1 MDKFEII
8 RRLFTPAEKG
18 DSVIVGVGD
27 DGAILRP
34 EPGRDLINVIDTL
47 VSGVHFPEKLYPEDV
62 GYRSVAVNVSDIA
75 AMGGRPRWMT
85 LALTLD
91 KNKRGWE
98 EDFACGIALAADRF
112 GIDLVGGD
120 LTHGSETVISVQIT
134 GDVEPGQA
142 ITRDGANPGDAIY
155 VSGTPGD
162 ASLGLSIIQSN
173 PTLNEQLYTL
183 VRRFCRPDARVELG
197 LAIAPYANAAI
208 DVSDGL
214 FSDLEKM
221 LAASSVGGRIEL
233 NDIPLS
239 DELKNTLA
247 GEDRLNFA
255 LSGGDD
261 YELCFTSAE
270 EEFFESGEIAGVRV
284 TKIGQVDKGSGLRCT
299 KGGEPIEYHD
309 DGYRHFR

>member
-1 MDKFEII
+1 MDEFEII
-8 RRLFTPAEKG
+8 RRFFTPEEKG

-27 DGAILRP
+27 DGAVLRP

-62 GYRSVAVNVSDIA
+62 GYRAVAVNVSDIA

-91 KNKRGWE
+91 KSKSGWV
-98 EDFACGIALAADRF
+98 EDFASGIALAADRF

-134 GDVEPGQA
+134 GDVERGQA
-142 ITRDGANPGDAIY
+142 LMRSGANPGDTIY

-173 PTLNEQLYTL
+173 PSLNDQLYTL
-183 VRRFCRPDARVELG
+183 IGRFCRPDARVALG
-197 LAIAPYANAAI
+197 QAIAPHASAAI

-221 LAASSVGGRIEL
+221 LSASGVAGRIEL
-233 NDIPLS
+233 DNIPLS
-239 DELKNTLA
+239 DELRNTLA
-247 GEDRLNFA
+247 GDDRLKFA
-255 LSGGDD
+255 LGGGDD

-270 EEFFESGEIAGVRV
+270 EAFFESGEIEGVRV
-284 TKIGQVDKGSGLRCT
+284 TKIGQVGKGSGLRCT
-299 KGGEPIEYHD
+299 KGGDPFDYHD